1 MGRLTLYECNPKQL
15 SPLTL
20 AFVGDGVFDLFVRE
34 EIVCSANRPVG
45 QLNKL
50 KVDRVRCEAQ
60 AALFARIESFLTEEE
75 TDIFRRGRNAH
86 TTHTPKNASAAD
98 YHTATGLEALFG
110 YLYLSNR
117 FDRIRELLDIGA
129 LSQTPPEALPLDSAS
144 L

>member
-1 MGRLTLYECNPKQL
+1 MDVARLTLFDCNPAQL

-45 QLNKL
+45 ALNKL

-60 AALFARIESFLTEEE
+60 AARFAKIEPLLTEEE

-86 TTHTPKNASAAD
+86 TSHTPKNASPAD

-110 YLYLSNR
+110 YLYLSDR
-117 FDRIRELLDIGA
+117 FDRIRELL
-129 LSQTPPEALPLDSAS
+129 S
-144 L
+144 

>member
-1 MGRLTLYECNPKQL
+1 MGRLTLFDCEPGQL

-45 QLNKL
+45 VLNRL

-60 AALFARIESFLTEEE
+60 AALFAKIEPLLTEEE

-86 TTHTPKNASAAD
+86 TSHTPKNASPAD

-110 YLYLSNR
+110 YLYLSDR
-117 FDRIRELLDIGA
+117 FDRIRELLTEKPA
-129 LSQTPPEALPLDSAS
+129 AEE
-144 L
+144 